1 MTATTVMK
9 QEQSAKRVVLEVKD
23 AIAYVTLNRPEK
35 HNGLDKQMFI
45 EMVATAKQIRKDR
58 RIRAVVLK
66 GEGPSFCAGLDFA
79 AVSKNPGMIPKFFA
93 KLPWSKDNMFQRV
106 AHIWRDLPV
115 PVIAAIHGNC
125 FGGGMQII
133 LACDYR
139 IATPD
144 AKLSIL
150 EMKWGL
156 IPDMS
161 GMVTLSRLTRIDIA
175 QELTMTGRFFSGEE
189 GAEYGIISRVS
200 QDPVAEATE
209 LAQTIATKSPDA
221 IAATKYLFKKTWKKD
236 TRGALLWERLTQLRL
251 LGRKNQRIA
260 MANGL
265 SKDKEP
271 KPFLDRSSFK

>member
-1 MTATTVMK
+1 M
-9 QEQSAKRVVLEVKD
+9 SDRVLLEVKNK
-23 AIAYVTLNRPEK
+23 IAYVTLNRPEK
-35 HNGLDKQMFI
+35 HNGLDKQMFLD
-45 EMVATAKQIRKDR
+45 VVSTAKKIRKDR
-58 RIRAVVLK
+58 SIRCVILK

-79 AVSKNPGMIPKFFA
+79 SVSKNPSMIPKFFA
-93 KLPWSKDNMFQRV
+93 KLPWGKDNMFQRV
-106 AHIWRDLPV
+106 AHVWRDLPI
-115 PVIAAIHGNC
+115 PVIAAVHGNC

-144 AKLSIL
+144 SNLSIL

-161 GMVTLSRLTRIDIA
+161 GMVTLSRLTRVDIA

-189 GAEYGIISRVS
+189 GAQYGLISKVS
-200 QDPVAEATE
+200 ANPLVEAEA
-209 LAQTIATKSPDA
+209 LAQTIAQKSPDA

-236 TRGALLWERLTQLRL
+236 TRAALLWERLTQLRL
-251 LGRKNQRIA
+251 LGRKNNRTA

-265 SKDKEP
+265 AKKGAEP
-271 KPFLDRSSFK
+271 KPFIDRTSFR

>member
-1 MTATTVMK
+1 MTQPNQTAP
-9 QEQSAKRVVLEVKD
+9 RILLEVKD
-23 AIAYVTLNRPEK
+23 SIAYVSLNRPEK
-35 HNGLDKQMFI
+35 HNGLDMQMFLDL
-45 EMVATAKQIRKDR
+45 VATAKTIRKDR
-58 RIRAVVLK
+58 SIRCVILK

-79 AVSKNPGMIPKFFA
+79 AVSKTPTMIPKFFA
-93 KLPWSKDNMFQRV
+93 KLPWSRDNMFQRV
-106 AHIWRDLPV
+106 AHIWRDLPI

-125 FGGGMQII
+125 FGGGMQIV

-144 AKLSIL
+144 ANLSIL

-175 QELTMTGRFFSGEE
+175 QELTMTGRFFSGTQ
-189 GAEYGIISRVS
+189 GAEYGLISKVDN
-200 QDPVAEATE
+200 DPVSAAET
-209 LAQTIATKSPDA
+209 LAHTICRQSPDA

-260 MANGL
+260 MKNGL
-265 SKDKEP
+265 SRDGVS
-271 KPFLDRSSFK
+271 KPFLDRTSFK